1 MTWSQKDNINCTLD
15 ELTGNAARGTVR
27 QNLDAEADVRQTEIQ
42 CDKN

>member
-1 MTWSQKDNINCTLD
+1 MTCPQEDNSLCTLD

-27 QNLDAEADVRQTEIQ
+27 QNLDAEAEVRQTEIQ